1 MEKYYGYDKQLS
13 FDINVRDIY
22 DFHVSESGKMDAKTN
37 VNVKVYVHLDDRVEL
52 ALDWDLIHATVSF
65 TAMVTDMNIRA
76 HVTGA
81 NFD

>member
-1 MEKYYGYDKQLS
+1 MEKHYGYDKQLS

-22 DFHVSESGKMDAKTN
+22 DFHVSESGKMDAKTD

-52 ALDWDLIHATVSF
+52 TLDWDLINATVSF
-65 TAMVTDMNIRA
+65 IAMVTDMNIRA
-76 HVTGA
+76 HITGA